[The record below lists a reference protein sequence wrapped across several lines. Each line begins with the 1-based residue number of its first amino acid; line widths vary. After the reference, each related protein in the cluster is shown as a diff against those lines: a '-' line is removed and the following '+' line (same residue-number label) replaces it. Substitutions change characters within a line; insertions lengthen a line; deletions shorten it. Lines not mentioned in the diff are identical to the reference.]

1 MELLIGPRTYSTW
14 SLRGWLVMRATGAPF
29 AVVDAR
35 YETEADR
42 AELRRRSPSGFVPL
56 LTVDGEAIWDTLSI
70 AEWAHERFPEAGLW
84 PADPM
89 TRALARS
96 ATAEMHSG
104 FMALRTHC
112 GMGSDRPLVGD
123 SRSETPSHPD
133 LDRDLSRIVGLVRQM
148 RERFGGGGPFMF
160 GAWSIAD
167 ALHARGGPHPSFPDR
182 AGRLRRRGRD
192 GARLFRKPAGPSGFP
207 GVGASGAGRRA
218 LTASSNADLT

>member
-14 SLRGWLVMRATGAPF
+14 SLRGWLVMRATGAAF

-35 YETEADR
+35 YETEADKE
-42 AELRRRSPSGFVPL
+42 ALRRRSPSGFVPL
-56 LTVDGEAIWDTLSI
+56 LIVDGEMIWDTLSI

-84 PADPM
+84 PAEPT

-112 GMGSDRPLVGD
+112 GMGPDHPLVGD
-123 SRSETPSHPD
+123 SRAETPSHPD

-148 RERFGGGGPFMF
+148 RERFGGDGPFMF

-167 ALHARGGPHPSFPDR
+167 AFYTPVAARIRHFQIALDAYGD
-182 AGRLRRRGRD
+182 AD
-192 GARLFRKPAGPSGFP
+192 GAARAYFETLLAHPDFREWERDALE
-207 GVGASGAGRRA
+207 GRR
-218 LTASSNADLT
+218 